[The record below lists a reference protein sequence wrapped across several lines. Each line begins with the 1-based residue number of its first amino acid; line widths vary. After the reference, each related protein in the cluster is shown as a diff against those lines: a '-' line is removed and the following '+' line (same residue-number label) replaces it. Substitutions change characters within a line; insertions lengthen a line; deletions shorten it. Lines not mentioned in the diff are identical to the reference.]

1 MFTPG
6 YGEKKR
12 KPFEAVVQNLQKV
25 EQYLIFLGFFVLV
38 MIYIRLAILSQTK
51 GQSSPVA

>member
-1 MFTPG
+1 MFSPG

-25 EQYLIFLGFFVLV
+25 EQYFIFLCLFFLV
-38 MIYIRLAILSQTK
+38 MIYLRLAILS
-51 GQSSPVA
+51 